1 MYPVTIL
8 LSCIVIGEV
17 LGDCPHSQFI
27 QNSICDDCRGW
38 KEVRNIVR
46 FFLHILFSHIPFLCK
61 DCYIPFQCSLHSY
74 RTLCIFLLQAFY
86 IPIQGPLYFSPCSLY
101 YYQCFFLLS
110 KTLCCAISRTSYT
123 YSRSFLSKFIVL
135 LVPFQHSFNSSL
147 MSFIYLPNSFYYQPM
162 IYFILI

>member
-1 MYPVTIL
+1 MKTVKEASTVLIDYLHGSIYVHNNNQSLCTLPHATV
-8 LSCIVIGEV
+8 SC
-17 LGDCPHSQFI
+17 L
-27 QNSICDDCRGW
+27 
-38 KEVRNIVR
+38 
-46 FFLHILFSHIPFLCK
+46 FLHILFSHIPFLCK

-86 IPIQGPLYFSPCSLY
+86 IPIQGPLYFPPCSLY